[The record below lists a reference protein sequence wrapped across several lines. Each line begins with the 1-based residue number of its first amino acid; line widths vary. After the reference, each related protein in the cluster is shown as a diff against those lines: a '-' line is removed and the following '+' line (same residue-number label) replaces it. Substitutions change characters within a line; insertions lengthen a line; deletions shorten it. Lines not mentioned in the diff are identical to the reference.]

1 VINLTVK
8 QFVELLETLDQD
20 KDIKIIAVGSDNN
33 ATTLIKDV
41 EIAKADDCYKILVD
55 G

>member
-20 KDIKIIAVGSDNN
+20 KDIKIVAVGLDNN
-33 ATTLIKDV
+33 ATTLIQDL
-41 EIAKADDCYKILVD
+41 EIAKVNDCYKILVD